1 MRHIIIAAA
10 VVAIGILGWTAAGRA
25 EVAGRPERAGRIEGG
40 GRAGANA
47 DKRAEA
53 RAAREKAAADAKT
66 ERDAKAALAKA
77 TREKARAE
85 AEAKAKADAEA
96 RTAEA
101 EARKEKR
108 DTEKTPDR
116 AKEIDRREGRQE
128 KRIEHGIKKGYLTD
142 EEVSKL
148 TSQQDRIKAMEEG
161 IKSDGKITREE
172 FKGINQAL
180 NDASRAIWAEKHDTD
195 GNQMPT
201 YRLGKNVFA
210 KDEFTAK
217 MADENLSKA
226 EAKALLK
233 DFHHLTDLK
242 RTLATKDLTD
252 AQRKAMQEEYNTL
265 LNKYFETR

>member
-1 MRHIIIAAA
+1 MRRIIIVVA
-10 VVAIGILGWTAAGRA
+10 VVAIGILSWTAAGRA
-25 EVAGRPERAGRIEGG
+25 EAAGRPERAGRVEGG
-40 GRAGANA
+40 GRAGAGANA
-47 DKRAEA
+47 DKRAVD

-66 ERDAKAALAKA
+66 EREAKAALDKVA
-77 TREKARAE
+77 REKARAE

-96 RTAEA
+96 R
-101 EARKEKR
+101 KEKR

-116 AKEIDRREGRQE
+116 EKEIDRREGRQE

-148 TSQQDRIKAMEEG
+148 SSQQERIKAMEEG

-180 NDASRAIWAEKHDTD
+180 NDASRAIWAEKHDRE

-217 MADENLSKA
+217 MADENLSKT

-233 DFHHLTDLK
+233 DFHHLTELK

-252 AQRKAMQEEYNTL
+252 AQRAKLQDEYNTL